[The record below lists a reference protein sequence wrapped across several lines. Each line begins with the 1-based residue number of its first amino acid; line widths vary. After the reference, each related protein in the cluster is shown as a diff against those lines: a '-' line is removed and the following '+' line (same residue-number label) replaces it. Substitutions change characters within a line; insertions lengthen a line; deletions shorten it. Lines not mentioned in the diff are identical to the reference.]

1 MNRLFNMDNGFFR
14 AISKLVDCIWLSFIF
29 LITCI
34 PVFTVGASMTALYY
48 TVQKSLKNDRGY
60 IGSEYWHAF
69 KTNFK
74 QSTCAWLIVLIV
86 GIVFSW
92 DLRIMQALDKAGNPL
107 GKVYVLFGV
116 LLALEIIWASYLFP
130 YIARFENNL
139 RSIMKN
145 AALMAILNLPKTI
158 VLFVYIVVTGVI
170 IYVMPIAILFMPS
183 VFTWMQ
189 NLTLEKIFRKYMTDE
204 DRETE
209 DELNREYKN

>member
-1 MNRLFNMDNGFFR
+1 MNRLFNMDNGLFR
-14 AISKLVDCIWLSFIF
+14 GISKLVDCIWLSFIF
-29 LITCI
+29 IITCI
-34 PVFTVGASMTALYY
+34 PVFTVGASLTALYY

-74 QSTCAWLIVLIV
+74 QSTLAWLIVLIV

-92 DLRIMQALDKAGNPL
+92 DLRIMQALDKTGNPL

-116 LLALEIIWASYLFP
+116 LLALETIWASYLFP
-130 YIARFENNL
+130 YIARFQNNL

-158 VLFVYIVVTGVI
+158 VLFLYIVVAGVI
-170 IYVMPIAILFMPS
+170 IYVMPIAILLMPS

-204 DRETE
+204 DREAE

>member
-1 MNRLFNMDNGFFR
+1 MNRLFNMDNGLFR
-14 AISKLVDCIWLSFIF
+14 GISKLVDCIWLSFIF
-29 LITCI
+29 IITCI
-34 PVFTVGASMTALYY
+34 PIFTVGASLTALYY

-74 QSTCAWLIVLIV
+74 QSTIAWLIVLIV

-92 DLRIMQALDKAGNPL
+92 DLRIMRALDAAGNPL

-116 LLALEIIWASYLFP
+116 LLALEMIWASYLFP

-158 VLFVYIVVTGVI
+158 IIFIYLVVTGVI
-170 IYVMPIAILFMPS
+170 LYVMPIAILLMPS

-189 NLTLEKIFRKYMTDE
+189 NLTL
-204 DRETE
+204 
-209 DELNREYKN
+209 